1 MHPGAEGYTSASFW
15 IPNSG
20 MFASSRNSTHTAS
33 FNKCTRASSWAA
45 APLHPQELDGILE
58 MPTPPQPLPL
68 HPVTI
73 PNIQKHTQKV
83 YICLVLLF
91 TWKHTGACPA
101 LTQQLTSCPL
111 WPLSSG
117 LGSSDL
123 IPVLLPSVHH
133 THPFKVTLFLLF
145 TRDSV
150 VCCIFFLFSS
160 GWQLNGS
167 WE

>member
-20 MFASSRNSTHTAS
+20 TFASFRSSTHNLLQQINTQE
-33 FNKCTRASSWAA
+33 RAAEQLHHSILRSW
-45 APLHPQELDGILE
+45 DGILE

-91 TWKHTGACPA
+91 TWKHTGAYPA
-101 LTQQLTSCPL
+101 LTQQLTSCLL
-111 WPLSSG
+111 WSLSSG
-117 LGSSDL
+117 LGSSDP
-123 IPVLLPSVHH
+123 IPVLLSVHH
-133 THPFKVTLFLLF
+133 IHPFKVTLFLLF

-150 VCCIFFLFSS
+150 GCFFLFSS
-160 GWQLNGS
+160 GWQLKGS